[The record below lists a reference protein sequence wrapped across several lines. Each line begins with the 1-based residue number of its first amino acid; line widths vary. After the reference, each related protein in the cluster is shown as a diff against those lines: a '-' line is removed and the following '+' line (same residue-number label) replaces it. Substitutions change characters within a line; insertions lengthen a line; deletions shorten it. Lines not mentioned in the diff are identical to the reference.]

1 MKEITKAASIRGL
14 DASWTGPIGVERSLF
29 TNSKNTELETL
40 YRVVKGSPEV
50 MACIQA
56 IVEDIMA
63 DGWKFY
69 GTDDKKIEEANKFSK
84 EVGFYKILTN
94 AVWETILTGNSY
106 LLKLSVNESEI
117 KEIIT
122 EMSKEMLK
130 EYKAKKLTKTK
141 VAELVKQKTEKPK
154 DIQLLKSSTMTINY
168 DETGVISSYQQ
179 RVGGN
184 TRVYL
189 PEDIIHISLVNVG
202 GEPYGFSPLE
212 PLLSDIA
219 TLIYAKEY
227 AGKYFENDG
236 APAFIFNMPNENPE
250 SPNYKNFL
258 AQLQKLKKT
267 RDKFKSIVT
276 TGEINSQQIIKFNK
290 DLEYEKLIKHF
301 TNIVLSALGVPAKR
315 INMIF
320 EKDTASGNARDFEGY
335 YKRINFLQRI
345 IADKLNSELW
355 TYFDAEMRFNEA
367 YKLDEMREA
376 QIAQIASQ
384 AGFMTIEEIR
394 DRFGLNP
401 EMKGNLP
408 KRLGDD
414 TKINFEQDKKAQR
427 GQVQE
432 PEPKIDN
439 KLKEIKPFSLFNS
452 PKDIFLSPKIILKEA
467 NEK

>member
-14 DASWTGPIGVERSLF
+14 EASWTGTSPLGVERSLF

-189 PEDIIHISLVNVG
+189 PEDIIHISLINVG

-320 EKDTASGNARDFEGY
+320 E
-335 YKRINFLQRI
+335 
-345 IADKLNSELW
+345 
-355 TYFDAEMRFNEA
+355 
-367 YKLDEMREA
+367 
-376 QIAQIASQ
+376 
-384 AGFMTIEEIR
+384 
-394 DRFGLNP
+394 
-401 EMKGNLP
+401 
-408 KRLGDD
+408 
-414 TKINFEQDKKAQR
+414 
-427 GQVQE
+427 
-432 PEPKIDN
+432 
-439 KLKEIKPFSLFNS
+439 
-452 PKDIFLSPKIILKEA
+452 
-467 NEK
+467 